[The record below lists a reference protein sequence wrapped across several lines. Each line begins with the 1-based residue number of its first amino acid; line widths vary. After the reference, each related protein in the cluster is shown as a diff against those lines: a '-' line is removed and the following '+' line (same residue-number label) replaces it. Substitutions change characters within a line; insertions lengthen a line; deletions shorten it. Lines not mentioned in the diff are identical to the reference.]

1 MRNNISDT
9 LLHLFT
15 RPSRTHKETG
25 SKLVLSS
32 SGAALHQYRWGRSR
46 IWFKC
51 ELLVGRITAMVFY
64 IKYCHSFSFQLD
76 EKAINL
82 EGDLAK
88 ATRHSVELRKTNK
101 KAQVKLDRLQHQNED
116 LQNNVVSELQKAV
129 GTTVKKIKGS
139 CEPAHVYLCLCL
151 KTSLRAKPFIWK

>member
-1 MRNNISDT
+1 MRNNIYDT

-15 RPSRTHKETG
+15 RPSRSHKETG
-25 SKLVLSS
+25 SQLVLSA
-32 SGAALHQYRWGRSR
+32 SGTALHQYRRGRSR

-51 ELLVGRITAMVFY
+51 ELLVGRITAMFFF
-64 IKYCHSFSFQLD
+64 IKYCHSISFQLD

-101 KAQVKLDRLQHQNED
+101 KAQVKLERLQHQNED
-116 LQNNVVSELQKAV
+116 LQNNVVSELQKSSRHY
-129 GTTVKKIKGS
+129 GEKIKGS
-139 CEPAHVYLCLCL
+139 CEPAHVYLGLCL
-151 KTSLRAKPFIWK
+151 KTSLRAKPFM